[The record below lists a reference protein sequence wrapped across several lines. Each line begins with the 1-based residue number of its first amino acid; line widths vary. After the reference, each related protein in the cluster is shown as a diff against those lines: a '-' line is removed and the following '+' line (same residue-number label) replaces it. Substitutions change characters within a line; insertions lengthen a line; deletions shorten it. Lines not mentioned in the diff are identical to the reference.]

1 MTQLHGRVNGDLE
14 EGLHQGVTFPDCC
27 CQCPHPV
34 VSPCRPTPPQETPQ
48 HQQVVLVQS
57 PVRSLLLSSESWCV
71 QGFVCACQD
80 WRFSFPQ
87 SCRSLVIKSLWP
99 LNSDSRG
106 IPNPLLGPQGGKP
119 DMWFRTFK
127 TVGELLWYYWSPVY
141 GSPTWQV
148 WDLTFIMIVP
158 LLLSCCGS
166 KIQNTFE

>member
-14 EGLHQGVTFPDCC
+14 EGLHQGLTFPDCC

-71 QGFVCACQD
+71 QGCVCACQD

-87 SCRSLVIKSLWP
+87 SCRSLVIKSQWLSR
-99 LNSDSRG
+99 SDF
-106 IPNPLLGPQGGKP
+106 QGFP
-119 DMWFRTFK
+119 
-127 TVGELLWYYWSPVY
+127 
-141 GSPTWQV
+141 
-148 WDLTFIMIVP
+148 VP
-158 LLLSCCGS
+158 LSDPHRRLNQNYLLVLEGS
-166 KIQNTFE
+166 AGSHFRDGALAAAIQEGLS